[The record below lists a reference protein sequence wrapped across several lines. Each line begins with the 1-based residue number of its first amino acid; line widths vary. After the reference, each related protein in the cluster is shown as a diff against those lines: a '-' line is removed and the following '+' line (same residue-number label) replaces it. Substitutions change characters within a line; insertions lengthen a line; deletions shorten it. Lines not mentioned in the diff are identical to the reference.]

1 MARAAI
7 DIPADYRDGVRKARE
22 RERNRIARFVL
33 TEMERN
39 WDIAT
44 AERRPMCAD
53 TGLPRYYV
61 RAGNEA
67 VIEGGFVALERA
79 LRRAT
84 ADATASIP
92 LRPNRV
98 HPVTRRDHDNNVGIH
113 APEVTY
119 AFEPRADGVA
129 GIKRFFVDTLV
140 EFGKRG
146 LACQPAIV
154 GLGLGG
160 SKDTC
165 VRLGKEAACLRVV
178 GSRNPDPAI
187 AALEEELTAL
197 GNYVGIGAMGFAGT
211 SLVVA
216 THIEVAYTHTGG
228 PPVGP
233 ADLARLKLGDVVYIS
248 GVLYTARESVYRKVV
263 EQGVDF
269 PASVRTL
276 TNVNFHC
283 SPAAT
288 VRPDGTHAVEAVTA
302 TASFRFGKSMS
313 RWFERSGARVVVG
326 KAGLTELAYREWF
339 VPHGAIYL
347 TTVGYG
353 MGAAYG
359 RCIKRVV
366 DVHWLAELGIAQALW
381 VLEVERLGPFLVEGD
396 REGKSLFAVA
406 NREINL
412 RLEEVYRGLPP
423 YAMGRFGETT
433 ARTDEII

>member
-1 MARAAI
+1 MRTRGTGGAGGGAGGGGGRGRGDGGGCGPAAGH
-7 DIPADYRDGVRKARE
+7 PR
-22 RERNRIARFVL
+22 
-33 TEMERN
+33 
-39 WDIAT
+39 
-44 AERRPMCAD
+44 RRPGPGA
-53 TGLPRYYV
+53 PV
-61 RAGNEA
+61 RGRRL
-67 VIEGGFVALERA
+67 VGGGMGE
-79 LRRAT
+79 
-84 ADATASIP
+84 
-92 LRPNRV
+92 
-98 HPVTRRDHDNNVGIH
+98 VG
-113 APEVTY
+113 
-119 AFEPRADGVA
+119 
-129 GIKRFFVDTLV
+129 
-140 EFGKRG
+140 RG
-146 LACQPAIV
+146 TP
-154 GLGLGG
+154 
-160 SKDTC
+160 
-165 VRLGKEAACLRVV
+165 
-178 GSRNPDPAI
+178 
-187 AALEEELTAL
+187 
-197 GNYVGIGAMGFAGT
+197 
-211 SLVVA
+211 
-216 THIEVAYTHTGG
+216 GG
-228 PPVGP
+228 P
-233 ADLARLKLGDVVYIS
+233 AALARLKLGDVVYIS

-339 VPHGAIYL
+339 VPHGALYL

-423 YAMGRFGETT
+423 YAMGRFGEIT